1 MLHIPLFKFLF
12 LALLLVFSA
21 FFSAAETA
29 LFSLDSIKLRRIAQ
43 AGKSTSLIVKLL
55 ENPMRCL
62 TTILFGNT
70 VVNIAI
76 SAIITSLLID
86 LFGVN
91 GVSISI
97 GVTTLILLLFGEVT
111 PKTIAIHNNE
121 KLSYLFS
128 FPLYFFGRLT
138 SPFLFLSTMACDGI
152 ISFLG
157 LNLKKEPTLTEEE
170 FKTVMEVGHRHGV
183 VGKSEKEMVVSIL
196 ELTTTT
202 AQEVM
207 TPRMDIKAISDV
219 WDREKAISIAKQIK
233 HSKLPVY
240 KDYYDNIFG
249 VIFAR
254 ELFLEEVKTLTE
266 LIKPVM
272 FVPETKK
279 ISELIMEFYRQKAK
293 IAIVVDEH
301 GGTAGLVT
309 LEDVLAEIFGEIHDG
324 SVAIENLIEMLG
336 PKSFRIIGK
345 ATIYKVNDDCG
356 LSIAQGDYDTLAG
369 FLLDKFGKIP
379 QEGESIE
386 AAGAVFTIEKVLGRR
401 IKSVIL
407 EKK

>member
-1 MLHIPLFKFLF
+1 MSHIALFKFLLLAF
-12 LALLLVFSA
+12 LLAFSA
-21 FFSAAETA
+21 FFAGAETA
-29 LFSLDSIKLRRIAQ
+29 LFSLDSIKLRRMAQ
-43 AGKSTSLIVKLL
+43 AGKSTSIILKLL

-76 SAIITSLLID
+76 SAIITSILID
-86 LFGVN
+86 FFGNN

-121 KLSYLFS
+121 RLSYLFS
-128 FPLYFFGRLT
+128 FPLYFFGRLM
-138 SPFLFLSTMACDGI
+138 SPFLFLSTVVCDGI
-152 ISFLG
+152 ISFFG

-183 VGKSEKEMVVSIL
+183 VGKNEKEMVVSIL

-207 TPRMDIKAISDV
+207 TPRMDIKAISDA
-219 WDREKAISIAKQIK
+219 WDRDKAIDFAKKVK

-249 VIFAR
+249 VIFTR
-254 ELFLEEVKTLTE
+254 ELFLEEAKTLTE

-279 ISELIMEFYRQKAK
+279 ISDLIMEFYRQKAK

-301 GGTAGLVT
+301 GGTSGLVT

-324 SVAIENLIEMLG
+324 AIAAENLIEMLG
-336 PKSFRIIGK
+336 PNSFRVIGK
-345 ATIYKVNDDCG
+345 ASIDKVNDDCG
-356 LSIAQGDYDTLAG
+356 LSIAAGDYDTLAG
-369 FLLDKFGKIP
+369 FLLYKFGKIP
-379 QEGESIE
+379 QEGERIE

-401 IKSVIL
+401 IKSVLL

>member
-1 MLHIPLFKFLF
+1 MPHISLLKF
-12 LALLLVFSA
+12 LLLVILLAFSA
-21 FFSAAETA
+21 FFSGAETA

-43 AGKSTSLIVKLL
+43 AGKSTSLILKLL
-55 ENPMRCL
+55 ENSMKCL

-70 VVNIAI
+70 IVNIVI

-86 LFGVN
+86 FFGNN

-121 KLSYLFS
+121 RLSYIFS
-128 FPLYFFGRLT
+128 FPLYFFGRLM
-138 SPFLFLSTMACDGI
+138 SPFLFLSTMACDNI
-152 ISFLG
+152 ISFFG

-170 FKTVMEVGHRHGV
+170 FKTVMEIGHRNGV
-183 VGKSEKEMVVSIL
+183 VGKNEKEMVVSIL

-202 AQEVM
+202 AQDVM

-219 WDREKAISIAKQIK
+219 WDRERAVSFAKQVK

-249 VIFAR
+249 VIFTR
-254 ELFLEEVKTLTE
+254 ELFLEEAKTPAG

-301 GGTAGLVT
+301 GGTSGLVT

-324 SVAIENLIEMLG
+324 AVAAENLIEPLG
-336 PKSFRIIGK
+336 PKIFRVAGK
-345 ATIYKVNDDCG
+345 APIDKVNDDCD

-379 QEGESIE
+379 QEGERIGTAE
-386 AAGAVFTIEKVLGRR
+386 AVFTIEKVLGRR